1 MVRRAVRGF
10 NARMKRTEQAT
21 EAPLIHPQAVYSL
34 SHLRSLLGLAASTL
48 KAERRAGRLRVGRRG
63 NRYFCLG
70 VWVLEWLE
78 AGELPLRRPAKRV
91 GSSSPNGEIDHA
103 KEGKS

>member
-1 MVRRAVRGF
+1 
-10 NARMKRTEQAT
+10 MKRTEQAT
-21 EAPLIHPQAVYSL
+21 EAPIIHTQAVYSL

-70 VWVLEWLE
+70 SWVLEWLE
-78 AGELPLRRPAKRV
+78 GGELPRRDQSRRIH
-91 GSSSPNGEIDHA
+91 SRTA
-103 KEGKS
+103 KEG